1 MAATKRPQKVIKRPR
16 KKGRV
21 LARLRDWEIMI
32 LREEGHSYR
41 EISEQM
47 AKRGVQLTPESCRKI
62 VVQTLENMA
71 INLSETAEQVRQ
83 LEMNR
88 LDSMLTIATKAAK
101 SRGKMFNRLAAMDR
115 VIKIGERKAKL
126 LGLDAEKHEHE
137 HNHTIRIYEGLEST
151 ESTERQEG
159 ETSETSS

>member
-1 MAATKRPQKVIKRPR
+1 
-16 KKGRV
+16 
-21 LARLRDWEIMI
+21 
-32 LREEGHSYR
+32 
-41 EISEQM
+41 
-47 AKRGVQLTPESCRKI
+47 
-62 VVQTLENMA
+62 
-71 INLSETAEQVRQ
+71 LSETAEQVRQ

-151 ESTERQEG
+151 ESTEQNDRQEG